1 MMVSPLPLPR
11 PAQAPGY
18 AIPAFNVNHLETVL
32 AVMDAAVELRSP
44 VILQT
49 SEGAIE
55 YATMTMLVAMAR
67 AAAEAPVPVVLHLDH
82 GKDLPLLRKAIESG
96 YTSVMFDGSS
106 LPYAENVKQTRQV
119 VRWAREHGVAVEAE
133 LGRIPG
139 TEDKLSVPSHEALL
153 TDPEE
158 AAAFAKETECDSL
171 AISIGTQHGA
181 YKFSGNHHLDLPR
194 LKAIRN
200 LVDVPLV
207 LHGAS
212 GVREDLVALGKRFGL
227 DAGEMRG
234 TLDAD
239 VVAAIKAGITKVNI
253 DTDLRLGF
261 TAGLHEALTEHPNWF
276 DPRKLFEPG
285 RTLMTQ
291 IAKQKM
297 ELFGSAQ
304 KAPELNKLLKSN
316 ESAAR

>member
-1 MMVSPLPLPR
+1 MVSSLPLLR
-11 PAQAPGY
+11 HAQTHGY

-32 AVMDAAVELRSP
+32 AVMDAATELRSP

-55 YATMTMLVAMAR
+55 YATMTMLIALVR
-67 AAAEAPVPVVLHLDH
+67 AAGEAPVPVVLHLDH
-82 GKDLPLLRKAIESG
+82 GKDLPLIRKAIESG
-96 YTSVMFDGSS
+96 YTSVMIDGSA
-106 LPYAENVKQTRQV
+106 LPYAENVQQTRQV

-139 TEDKLSVPSHEALL
+139 TEDKVAVPAHEMLL
-153 TDPEE
+153 TDPKE
-158 AAAFAKETECDSL
+158 AANFAKETECDSL
-171 AISIGTQHGA
+171 AVSIGTQHGA
-181 YKFSGNHHLDLPR
+181 YKFAGNHHLDLAR
-194 LKAIRN
+194 LKAIRKA
-200 LVDVPLV
+200 VDVPLV

-212 GVREDLVALGKRFGL
+212 GVREDIVALGKRFGL

-234 TLDAD
+234 IMDKD

-261 TAGLHEALTEHPNWF
+261 TAGLHEALAEHPNWF
-276 DPRKLFEPG
+276 DPRKLLEPG
-285 RTLMTQ
+285 RTLMKQ

-297 ELFGSAQ
+297 ELFGSAE
-304 KAPELNKLLKSN
+304 KASELNSLLKNS
-316 ESAAR
+316 

>member
-1 MMVSPLPLPR
+1 M
-11 PAQAPGY
+11 AQA
-18 AIPAFNVNHLETVL
+18 A
-32 AVMDAAVELRSP
+32 S
-44 VILQT
+44 
-49 SEGAIE
+49 
-55 YATMTMLVAMAR
+55 
-67 AAAEAPVPVVLHLDH
+67 EAPVPVVLHLDH
-82 GKDLPLLRKAIESG
+82 GKDLPLIRKAIESG
-96 YTSVMFDGSS
+96 YTSVMFDGSP

-139 TEDKLSVPSHEALL
+139 TEDKVVVANQEALL
-153 TDPEE
+153 TDPAE
-158 AAAFAKETECDSL
+158 AASFVKETECDSL

-181 YKFSGNHHLDLPR
+181 YKFSGNHHLDLAR
-194 LKAIRN
+194 LKAIRAI
-200 LVDVPLV
+200 VDVPLV

-212 GVREDLVALGKRFGL
+212 GVREDIVALGKRFGL

-234 TLDAD
+234 IMDKD

-261 TAGLHEALTEHPNWF
+261 TAGLHEALAEHPNWF

-285 RTLMTQ
+285 RTLMKQ

-297 ELFGSAQ
+297 ELFGSAG
-304 KAPELNKLLKSN
+304 KAPELNTLLKTSDR
-316 ESAAR
+316 ADH

>member
-1 MMVSPLPLPR
+1 MMISSLPLLQH
-11 PAQAPGY
+11 AQQHGY
-18 AIPAFNVNHLETVL
+18 AVPAFNVNHLETVL
-32 AVMDAAVELRSP
+32 AVMDAAVELESP

-55 YATMTMLVAMAR
+55 YATMTMLIAMAR

-82 GKDLPLLRKAIESG
+82 GKDLPLIRKAIESG
-96 YTSVMFDGSS
+96 YTGVMFDGSH
-106 LPYAENVKQTRQV
+106 LPYSENVKQTRQV

-139 TEDKLSVPSHEALL
+139 TEDKVTVQSHEAFL
-153 TDPEE
+153 TDPKE
-158 AAAFAKETECDSL
+158 AASFAKETECDSL

-181 YKFSGNHHLDLPR
+181 YKFSGDHHLDLAR
-194 LKAIRN
+194 LKAIRKA
-200 LVDVPLV
+200 VDVPLV

-212 GVREDLVALGKRFGL
+212 GVREDIVALGKRFGL
-227 DAGEMRG
+227 DVGEMRG
-234 TLDAD
+234 TMDED
-239 VVAAIKAGITKVNI
+239 VAAAIKAGITKVNI

-261 TAGLHEALTEHPNWF
+261 TAGLHEALAEHPNWF

-297 ELFGSAQ
+297 QLFGSAG
-304 KAPELNKLLKSN
+304 KAPELNKLLTN
-316 ESAAR
+316 H

>member
-1 MMVSPLPLPR
+1 MVSPIPLLR
-11 PAQAPGY
+11 HAQEYRY
-18 AIPAFNVNHLETVL
+18 AVPAFNVNHLETVL
-32 AVMDAAVELRSP
+32 AVMDAAATLSSP

-82 GKDLPLLRKAIESG
+82 GKDLPLIRKAIESG
-96 YTSVMFDGSS
+96 YTGVMFDGSH

-139 TEDKLSVPSHEALL
+139 TEDKVTVQSHEAFL
-153 TDPEE
+153 TDPKE
-158 AAAFAKETECDSL
+158 AASFAKETECDSL

-181 YKFSGNHHLDLPR
+181 YKFSGDHHLDLAR
-194 LKAIRN
+194 LKAIRK
-200 LVDVPLV
+200 VVAVPLV

-212 GVREDLVALGKRFGL
+212 GVREDIVALGKRFGL
-227 DAGEMRG
+227 DVGEMRG
-234 TLDAD
+234 TMDED
-239 VVAAIKAGITKVNI
+239 VAAAIKAGITKVNI

-261 TAGLHEALTEHPNWF
+261 TAGLHEALAEHPNWF

-297 ELFGSAQ
+297 QLFGSAG
-304 KAPELNKLLKSN
+304 KAPELNKLLKQHEN
-316 ESAAR
+316 EA